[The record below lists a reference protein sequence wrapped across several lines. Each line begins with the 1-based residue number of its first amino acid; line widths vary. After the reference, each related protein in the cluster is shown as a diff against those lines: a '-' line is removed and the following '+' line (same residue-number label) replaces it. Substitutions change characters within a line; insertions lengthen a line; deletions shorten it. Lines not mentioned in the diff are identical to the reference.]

1 MPTGLFTGTQDML
14 ATITDK
20 DWLKTKLNDGVVV
33 WDQTYELD
41 HLSFAMARDMS
52 FFTVDVMNLIN

>member
-1 MPTGLFTGTQDML
+1 ML

-20 DWLKTKLNDGVVV
+20 DWLKTKLSDGVVV

-52 FFTVDVMNLIN
+52 YFTVDVMNLVN